1 MMKLKKVRIGIKGV
15 KEALDDFARTAEAIE
30 RGEKVKKEK
39 GVYFESIEG
48 FRKALTSKRLELLHL
63 IKEKHP
69 KSLQE
74 LSRLAKRDI
83 KSVIT
88 DIAILE
94 SLDLVDVERK
104 KKGRGES
111 TPEVHYDAI
120 ELLVAV

>member
-1 MMKLKKVRIGIKGV
+1 MMKLKKVRIGIKSV
-15 KEALDDFARTAEAIE
+15 KGALDDFARTAEAIE

-48 FRKALTSKRLELLHL
+48 FRKALTTKRIELLHL
-63 IKEKHP
+63 IKENHP

-88 DIAILE
+88 DIEILE

-104 KKGRGES
+104 TKGRGES

>member
-1 MMKLKKVRIGIKGV
+1 MRLKMVKIGIKSV
-15 KEALDDFARTAEAIE
+15 KEVLEDFVKTGEAIE

-48 FRKALTSKRLELLHL
+48 FRKALTPKRLELLHL

-74 LSRLAKRDI
+74 LSRLANRDM
-83 KSVIT
+83 KSIVT
-88 DIAILE
+88 DIEILE
-94 SLDLVDVERK
+94 GLDLIDMKRRK
-104 KKGRGES
+104 EGRRES
-111 TPEVHYDAI
+111 EPKVNYDAI

>member
-1 MMKLKKVRIGIKGV
+1 MMKLKKVRIGIKSA
-15 KEALDDFARTAEAIE
+15 KEALEDFARTAEAVE
-30 RGEKVKKEK
+30 RGEKEK

-48 FRKALTSKRLELLHL
+48 FRKALTPKRLELLHL

-111 TPEVHYDAI
+111 TPGVHYDAI

>member
-63 IKEKHP
+63 IKEKRP

-104 KKGRGES
+104 KKGRRES

>member
-1 MMKLKKVRIGIKGV
+1 MKVKKVKIGIKSVREGL
-15 KEALDDFARTAEAIE
+15 KDFVAAGTAIE

-48 FRKALTSKRLELLHL
+48 FRKALTPKRLELLHL

-74 LSRLAKRDI
+74 LSRIAKRDI
-83 KSVIT
+83 KSIVT
-88 DIAILE
+88 DIEILE